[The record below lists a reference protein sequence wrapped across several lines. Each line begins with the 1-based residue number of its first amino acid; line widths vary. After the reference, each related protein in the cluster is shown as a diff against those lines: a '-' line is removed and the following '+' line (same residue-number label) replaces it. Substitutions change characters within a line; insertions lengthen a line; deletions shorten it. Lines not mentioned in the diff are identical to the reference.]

1 MIICGRDLSAELLHR
16 LQQQAAGLSLRGLG
30 RWLCDALGLV
40 GPSGQP
46 QVSVAVQMLR
56 TLIQQGILSLIGRP
70 APSCSRT
77 PGRALPEPETP
88 SAARLA
94 GSLEALGPIEL
105 IPVSSRWSRDYRLWR
120 HLLQT
125 HHYLGAGPLCGHQL
139 RYLIK
144 SAHGYIGAAALSA
157 AARRVAG
164 RDRWIGWGERARREN
179 LHLIVN
185 QSRLLILPSVQ
196 VPALASQ
203 VLKQLTA
210 RLANDW
216 QARYGYRPVLLE
228 SFVALDRYA
237 GTCYQAAN
245 WQAIGLT
252 AGRGRQDTAHAATLP
267 RKVVLVY
274 PLQPDFR
281 EVLCR
286 EPERPRLAERP
297 RPAPPAAPAPASW
310 TEEEFG
316 AVDLGDARL
325 ERRLQSIARDF
336 FARPTMNIPQA
347 CGSRAKAKAVYRF
360 LDHPQVHLERVL
372 RGHYEATRRRVAAYP
387 VVLAVQDTTE
397 LNYTAHGQCEMLGPI
412 GDRHSSSVGLL
423 VHDTMAYNLEGTPL
437 GLLDV
442 QCWARD
448 PEDRGKS
455 QRRYALPIEQK
466 ESAKWLVSY
475 RAAARL
481 QGECPGT
488 VVVSVGDREA
498 DLYELFV
505 EARAGEGRPH
515 VLVRA
520 TRERK
525 LAAPAEE
532 EAEEE
537 AEARRLWDYV
547 RGLPVGGT
555 VELKVPRRGAC
566 PGRTAVLEIRFGA
579 VELQA
584 PKRKPGLG
592 SVRLWALAA
601 EEVGAPE
608 GVAPIQWYLLT
619 TLPVENLEQA
629 VEKLRW
635 YALRFQIEVYHRTL
649 KSGCRIEDR
658 QLGHAERIEA
668 GLGIDL
674 VVAWRIAHL
683 AKLGREVP
691 EVPCTVYFEE
701 AQWQALVVFVT
712 QGPPPAQPPTLR
724 EAVRMVATR
733 LGGFLGRK
741 SDGEPGAQSLWRGLQ
756 RLDDITEMWCAVRG
770 ERWVRPTEAE
780 LGEDSS

>member
-1 MIICGRDLSAELLHR
+1 L
-16 LQQQAAGLSLRGLG
+16 
-30 RWLCDALGLV
+30 
-40 GPSGQP
+40 
-46 QVSVAVQMLR
+46 
-56 TLIQQGILSLIGRP
+56 
-70 APSCSRT
+70 RT
-77 PGRALPEPETP
+77 PGLGLPEPQTLG
-88 SAARLA
+88 AASFA
-94 GSLEALGPIEL
+94 GSLDELGTIEL
-105 IPVSSRWSRDYRLWR
+105 VLVKSRWSRDYRRWR
-120 HLLQT
+120 HLLQA

-139 RYLIK
+139 RYLFK
-144 SAHGYIGAAALSA
+144 STHGYVGAAAFSA

-164 RDRWIGWGERARREN
+164 RDRWIGWEEPVRREN

-185 QSRLLILPSVQ
+185 QSRFLILPSVK
-196 VPALASQ
+196 VPCLASH
-203 VLKQLTA
+203 VLAQMTA
-210 RLANDW
+210 RLAMDW
-216 QARYGYRPVLLE
+216 EARYGYRPVLVE
-228 SFVALDRYA
+228 SFVELDRYP
-237 GTCYQAAN
+237 GTCYRAAN

-252 AGRGRQDTAHAATLP
+252 AGRGRQDTAHAARLG

-274 PLQPDFR
+274 PLQKDFR
-281 EVLCR
+281 QDLCR
-286 EPERPRLAERP
+286 EPARRRLAD
-297 RPAPPAAPAPASW
+297 PPGPAPALPPVPQNW

-316 AVDLGDARL
+316 AVDLGDERL
-325 ERRLQSIARDF
+325 DRRLRIIAGDF
-336 FARPTMNIPQA
+336 LARPTMNIPQA
-347 CGSRAKAKAVYRF
+347 CGSRAKAKATYRF
-360 LDHPQVHLERVL
+360 LDHPQVHLDSVL
-372 RGHYEATRRRVAAYP
+372 SGHYQATIRRVAADP

-412 GDRHSSSVGLL
+412 GDRQSRSVGLL

-437 GLLDV
+437 GLIDV

-448 PEDRGKS
+448 PEDRGKRE
-455 QRRYALPIEQK
+455 RRYQLPIEQK

-481 QGECPGT
+481 QAECPGT
-488 VVVSVGDREA
+488 MVVSVGDREA

-505 EARAGEGRPH
+505 EARAREDQAQ

-525 LAAPAEE
+525 LEADAEE
-532 EAEEE
+532 EEPGK
-537 AEARRLWDYV
+537 LWDYV
-547 RGLPVGGT
+547 RGLPVAGG
-555 VELKVPRRGAC
+555 VELKVPRRGSSAA
-566 PGRTAVLEIRFGA
+566 RTAVLEIRYA
-579 VELQA
+579 SVELKA

-592 SVRLWALAA
+592 PVQLWAIAA
-601 EEVGAPE
+601 EEVGAPA
-608 GVAPIQWYLLT
+608 GVEPIRWYLLT
-619 TLPVENLEQA
+619 TLPVTSLEQA

-649 KSGCRIEDR
+649 KSGCKIEER
-658 QLGHAERIEA
+658 QLGHADRIEA
-668 GLGIDL
+668 CLAIDL

-683 AKLGREVP
+683 TKLGREVP

-770 ERWVRPTEAE
+770 KRWVRPTEAE

>member
-1 MIICGRDLSAELLHR
+1 MIICGRDLSAELVQR
-16 LQQQAAGLSLRGLG
+16 LQQQAAGLSLRALG
-30 RWLCDALGLV
+30 RWLCDALGLT
-40 GPSGQP
+40 GPSGRP

-56 TLIQQGILSLIGRP
+56 TLIKQGVLSLVGRP
-70 APSCSRT
+70 APSCSRA
-77 PGRALPEPETP
+77 PGLALPEPESP
-88 SAARLA
+88 NSASIAS
-94 GSLEALGPIEL
+94 SLEELGPIEL
-105 IPVSSRWSRDYRLWR
+105 IPVPSRWSRDYRLWR

-144 SAHGYIGAAALSA
+144 SAHGYVGAAAFSA

-164 RDRWIGWGERARREN
+164 RDRWIGWGERVRGEN

-185 QSRLLILPSVQ
+185 QSRFLILPSVK
-196 VPALASQ
+196 VPCLASH
-203 VLKQLTA
+203 VLAQMTG
-210 RLANDW
+210 RLAADW
-216 QARYGYRPVLLE
+216 QTRYGYRPVLVE
-228 SFVALDRYA
+228 SFVELDRYQ

-274 PLQPDFR
+274 PLQKDFR
-281 EVLCR
+281 QTLCR
-286 EPERPRLAERP
+286 EPQRRRLADP
-297 RPAPPAAPAPASW
+297 PGPAPAPPPVPSNW

-316 AVDLGDARL
+316 AADLGDERL
-325 ERRLQSIARDF
+325 HRRLQIIAGDF

-360 LDHPQVHLERVL
+360 LDNPQVHLDSVL
-372 RGHYEATRRRVAAYP
+372 SGHYQATRRRVAAYP

-397 LNYTAHGQCEMLGPI
+397 LNYTAHGQCELLGPI
-412 GDRHSSSVGLL
+412 GDRQSSSVGLL

-437 GLLDV
+437 GLIDV
-442 QCWARD
+442 RCWARD

-466 ESAKWLVSY
+466 ESSKWLVSY

-481 QGECPGT
+481 QAQCPGT
-488 VVVSVGDREA
+488 MVVSMGDREA
-498 DLYELFV
+498 DLYELFA
-505 EARAGEGRPH
+505 EALAREAQPA

-525 LAAPAEE
+525 LEA

-537 AEARRLWDYV
+537 EARRLWDYV
-547 RGLPVGGT
+547 RALPVGGT
-555 VELKVPRRGAC
+555 VELKVPRRGAS
-566 PGRTAVLEIRFGA
+566 PGRTAVLEIRFAA
-579 VELQA
+579 VELKA

-592 SVRLWALAA
+592 SVRLWAIAA
-601 EEVGAPE
+601 EEVGAPS
-608 GVAPIQWYLLT
+608 GVEPIQWYLLT
-619 TLPVENLEQA
+619 TLAVESLEQA

-649 KSGCRIEDR
+649 KSGCKIEER

-668 GLGIDL
+668 CLAIDL

-683 AKLGREVP
+683 TKLGREVP

-701 AQWQALVVFVT
+701 AQWQALVVFVKREA
-712 QGPPPAQPPTLR
+712 PPAQPPTLR
-724 EAVRMVATR
+724 EAVRMVATG

-741 SDGEPGAQSLWRGLQ
+741 SDGEPGAQCLWRGLQ
-756 RLDDITEMWCAVRG
+756 RLDDITQMWCAVQG
-770 ERWVRPTEAE
+770 VNWVGPTEAE